1 MKYAFIH
8 LIADYGIGDPSFSE
22 VVQRLKGLDRKIE
35 VLPLS
40 VPPFSTLATGFWIAQ
55 LALNEPFKG
64 MTIYSN
70 TAPRKDMYA
79 KRKENEGEKLSYAL
93 LDNGIP
99 VIAVNAGYCFSFV
112 RKNIKQI
119 NYVNVQNK
127 GSQFRSRDFFP
138 KAVIGILNGD
148 KRYIGK
154 PIDINKI
161 PDVPKNR
168 IAFVDGYGNLKTTCK
183 FKDLLDKKIK
193 TGERIKIKINHDI
206 RMAIFSDGS
215 FSANEGDLV
224 FAPGSSGPKENRY
237 MEIFLRGDSAFQLFD
252 NPQVGS
258 EFSFGKKDDFM
269 WR

>member
-1 MKYAFIH
+1 MKYHFIH

-22 VVQRLKGLDRKIE
+22 VIQRLKGLDNNIE

-55 LALNEPFKG
+55 LALHNPFPG
-64 MTIYSN
+64 MAVYSN

-79 KRKENEGEKLSYAL
+79 KRKENEGEKLTFAL
-93 LDNGIP
+93 LDNGVP

-112 RKNIKQI
+112 RENIKQI
-119 NYVNVQNK
+119 NYINVQNR

-138 KAVIGILNGD
+138 KAVMGILNGD
-148 KRYIGK
+148 KSFIGEK
-154 PIDINKI
+154 IALNKI
-161 PDVPKNR
+161 PDIPKNR

-183 FKDLLDKKIK
+183 YKDLSKSLK

-215 FSANEGDLV
+215 FAANEGDLV
-224 FAPGSSGPKENRY
+224 FAPGSSGPKENRF

-258 EFSFGKKDDFM
+258 EFSFGEKDSFL